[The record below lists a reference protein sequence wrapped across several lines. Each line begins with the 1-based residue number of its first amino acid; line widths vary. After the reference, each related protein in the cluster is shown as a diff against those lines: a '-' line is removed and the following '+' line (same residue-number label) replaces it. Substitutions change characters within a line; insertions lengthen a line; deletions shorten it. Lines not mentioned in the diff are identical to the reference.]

1 MRRYLFA
8 QSHERSMLS
17 TEVHRAVFPL
27 TSCIHTYSERKER
40 SRILSLAHIF
50 RLLHLASHRPEVA
63 VQSTAEELEQHLEA
77 NAGESWVVA
86 APVILS
92 VCGSIHAMCPKN
104 EDGAYFD
111 NSSRMNAC
119 WAQAGS

>member
-1 MRRYLFA
+1 
-8 QSHERSMLS
+8 MLS

-27 TSCIHTYSERKER
+27 TSCIHTYSEQQKK
-40 SRILSLAHIF
+40 SRILSLAHIL

-63 VQSTAEELEQHLEA
+63 VQSTTEELEQHLEA
-77 NAGESWVVA
+77 DTGERWVVA
-86 APVILS
+86 APVMLL
-92 VCGSIHAMCPKN
+92 VCGDIYIMCPKKG
-104 EDGAYFD
+104 EGAYFD